1 MFLKLPRFIQ
11 ISVRLG
17 LQCLGRAGQLF
28 LLNCGVAHPLDLPN
42 PVKLPCRSK
51 GEGTPGAPGPACSSD
66 TMHII
71 FRILG
76 QIVVDHSL
84 HVIHVNSSG
93 CNIRGNQNICASVPE
108 TVHGDIP
115 LMLRHVS
122 VQPFRLKA
130 LPLQNLRK
138 LVHLYLRIAEN
149 QAKSRLIIFQQTD
162 TCSILI
168 LPLHPVIPLCHQRN
182 RQLLRRHP
190 DQPGI
195 VLKPS
200 RNLQDRLRHG
210 GRKKRRLMLSRNLP
224 QNQLHILPEA
234 HIQHFVR
241 LVQHH
246 SIHIIQ
252 PDGMPAHMIHH
263 PARRAHDDLY
273 SSETDYLSADL
284 LSTVDG
290 KHLDPMHIFRYLPQL
305 VRRLDSQLS
314 GRAEDNTLQ
323 LPQLRI
329 NLLQQWNPK
338 CRRFPRTGLRLPDH
352 IMAL

>member
-1 MFLKLPRFIQ
+1 
-11 ISVRLG
+11 
-17 LQCLGRAGQLF
+17 
-28 LLNCGVAHPLDLPN
+28 
-42 PVKLPCRSK
+42 
-51 GEGTPGAPGPACSSD
+51 
-66 TMHII
+66 MH
-71 FRILG
+71 
-76 QIVVDHSL
+76 
-84 HVIHVNSSG
+84 
-93 CNIRGNQNICASVPE
+93 GNV
-108 TVHGDIP
+108 P

-130 LPLQNLRK
+130 LPLQNLREF
-138 LVHLYLRIAEN
+138 VHLYLRIAEN

-162 TCSILI
+162 TCNILI

-284 LSTVDG
+284 LSPVDG

-338 CRRFPRTGLRLPDH
+338 CRRFPRPGLCLADYILSVQQTGDRLLLYGRKIFKSHLLNRTKDPFVYQFFPQFLFSLILHFLFPFLTDAAH
-352 IMAL
+352 FPAQSVYTEKLLTCVLLCATIQVSRKFHSFSRQLMSIA